1 MKQTYTLLAAFALV
15 ALPSW
20 AQKKQTQ
27 AKDTTVNRTVV
38 VEQEYTPIIGEASK
52 VNVLP
57 KVTNPTVSKKEVE
70 YATTWTPASNIPTG
84 ILQPYTGKEVQAST
98 RPGYIRLGYGNY
110 GNLDVLGNYLFRLT
124 DKDKLNVN
132 FQMDGMNGK
141 LTLPYEPVDYS
152 SWKARYYR
160 TKAGVD
166 YIHQFNKLDL
176 NVAGNFGLS
185 NFNLPPGSV
194 GKQKFTSGD
203 LHVGVKSTDET
214 LPLQYRAETNFM
226 LYGKQQN
233 ALNGTI
239 GGVDE
244 TIVRTKGLVTGAI
257 NDQQLIGIAVEMNNM
272 FYKEKPDDYG
282 KLIFDNRTL
291 IDLNPYYELNSDN
304 WLLHLGANVDFSFGS
319 GKALRVSP
327 DVTAQ
332 YVFSDSY
339 IVYTKAT
346 GGRQINDLRQLEILN
361 PYAILTTPIVD
372 TYEQLNARI
381 GFKASPMP
389 GLWFNLYGGYQ
400 NLKDDLYPY
409 EGGAVGSSITQWPD
423 YQYTNTNNLY
433 AGAEASYTY
442 KDLFSISGEA
452 TYYHWKSDYKIQA
465 EGYQALN
472 YNPTL
477 LMKPK
482 FNFGLQ
488 AEVHP
493 IPALRLNI
501 GYQYT
506 SWALSEVQS
515 YKREIP
521 AISNL
526 SLGGS
531 YEVFKGISIYARVN
545 NLLNKKFQWY
555 YTIPTEGTNFIGG
568 LSFQF

>member
-1 MKQTYTLLAAFALV
+1 MKQIYTLLAGFALV

-20 AQKKQTQ
+20 AQQKKQTQ

-38 VEQEYTPIIGEASK
+38 VEQEYTPIIGDASK

-70 YATTWTPASNIPTG
+70 YATTWSPANNIPAGTM
-84 ILQPYTGKEVQAST
+84 QPYTGKEVQAST
-98 RPGYIRLGYGNY
+98 LPGYARLGYGNY
-110 GNLDVLGNYLFRLT
+110 GNLDILGNYLFRLT

-141 LTLPYEPVDYS
+141 LTLPYEYDDYS

-160 TKAGVD
+160 TRAGVD
-166 YIHQFNKLDL
+166 YVHQFNKLDL
-176 NVAGNFGLS
+176 NIAGNFGLS
-185 NFNLPPGSV
+185 NFNLPLNGI

-214 LPLQYRAETNFM
+214 LPLQYRAETNLM
-226 LYGKQQN
+226 LYGRQQN
-233 ALNGTI
+233 GSTKGI
-239 GGVDE
+239 DE

-257 NDQQLIGIAVEMNNM
+257 NDQQVIGIAVEMNNI
-272 FYKEKPDDYG
+272 FYNEKPDDYG
-282 KLIFDNRTL
+282 KLIFDGRTL
-291 IDLNPYYELNSDN
+291 VDLNPYYEVNNDN
-304 WLLHLGANVDFSFGS
+304 WLLHIGANVDFSFGS
-319 GKALRVSP
+319 GKTLRVSP
-327 DVTAQ
+327 DITAQ

-339 IVYTKAT
+339 ILYAKAT
-346 GGRQINDLRQLEILN
+346 GGRQINDFRQLEILN

-372 TYEQLNARI
+372 TYEQLNTRI

-400 NLKDDLYPY
+400 NLKDDLFPY
-409 EGGAVGSSITQWPD
+409 DTRTYGGGINQWVD
-423 YQYTNTNNLY
+423 YNYMNSNNFY
-433 AGAEASYTY
+433 AGAEASYAY

-452 TYYHWKSDYKIQA
+452 TYYGWDSDYSLEA
-465 EGYQALN
+465 SGGTVLS
-472 YNPTL
+472 YNPSL
-477 LMKPK
+477 LMKPEFK
-482 FNFGLQ
+482 FGLQ

-506 SWALSEVQS
+506 SWALSDIPD
-515 YKREIP
+515 YKRDIP

-531 YEVFKGISIYARVN
+531 YEVFKGISIYARIN

-555 YTIPTEGTNFIGG
+555 YTIPTEGTNFVGG
-568 LSFQF
+568 LSFAF